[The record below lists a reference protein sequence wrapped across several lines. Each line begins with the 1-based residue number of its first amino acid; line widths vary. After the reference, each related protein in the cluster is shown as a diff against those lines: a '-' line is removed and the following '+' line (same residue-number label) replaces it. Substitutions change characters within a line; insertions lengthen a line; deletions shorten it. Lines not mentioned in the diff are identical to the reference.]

1 MIKINDTDLKHVTAS
16 GAGQTVGGAVSATAA
31 AAAVAAAATGIGAA
45 IGVVGAAAVATST
58 IGGMSSTTGPANNN
72 STPTNTSPMGD
83 VQAPNVDASAANNND
98 SCGGC
103 GGGGGGCFL
112 EGTQVKMADGSN
124 KSIEHIRT
132 GDFIIEALSGKTV
145 RVTGLKTIMH
155 NKNHWIFSLNDSI
168 DAYMT
173 ECHPWYDENNQL
185 CAMSDLAERL
195 APWLGPIKIVEIKNK
210 IKLGQSVLVYNLMLE
225 EGESHYANGVP
236 VSNIVKNGGAWVL
249 YLKGYIDNE
258 VYCDIA
264 RNPENHQFDP
274 VFQTRF
280 FNAVN
285 SLSDF
290 VAKND
295 NICGHAIGKMM
306 AHGFR
311 NRHRIEPLLRKW
323 VNSPIRRKV
332 FARTDA

>member
-1 MIKINDTDLKHVTAS
+1 MEKINYEDFKKI
-16 GAGQTVGGAVSATAA
+16 TAA
-31 AAAVAAAATGIGAA
+31 EGGTLGDVAHTFAVCMDSMSQANPSPNSPAAENVATGICVAAAVAC
-45 IGVVGAAAVATST
+45 AVD
-58 IGGMSSTTGPANNN
+58 SSNCSPA
-72 STPTNTSPMGD
+72 D
-83 VQAPNVDASAANNND
+83 D
-98 SCGGC
+98 
-103 GGGGGGCFL
+103 GGGGGGSCFL
-112 EGTQVKMADGSN
+112 EGTQVKMADGSS
-124 KSIEHIRT
+124 KSIERIQT
-132 GDFIIEALSGKTV
+132 GDLIIEALSGKAV
-145 RVTGLKTIMH
+145 RVTGVKTIMH
-155 NKNHWIFSLNDSI
+155 NKNHWIFSLGDSI
-168 DAYMT
+168 VPYMT
-173 ECHPWYDENNQL
+173 ECHPWYDEHNEL
-185 CAMSDLAERL
+185 CAMSGLAERL
-195 APWLGPIKIVEIKNK
+195 APWLGPIKIVEVKNK
-210 IKLGQSVLVYNLMLE
+210 IKLSQSVPVYNLMLE
-225 EGESHYANGVP
+225 EGESYYANDVR

-249 YLKGYIDNE
+249 YLKGYIDSE

-295 NICGHAIGKMM
+295 NICGHAVGKMM

-332 FARTDA
+332 FARANA

>member
-1 MIKINDTDLKHVTAS
+1 MKTIESQDFLSISGGVTP
-16 GAGQTVGGAVSATAA
+16 AGV
-31 AAAVAAAATGIGAA
+31 IGQVA
-45 IGVVGAAAVATST
+45 IGVATEAVVGAISAIAGH
-58 IGGMSSTTGPANNN
+58 ISSTAQDPGPT
-72 STPTNTSPMGD
+72 STNTSPMGD
-83 VQAPNVDASAANNND
+83 VQGPNTDD
-98 SCGGC
+98 GGC
-103 GGGGGGCFL
+103 GGDGGGGGSCFL
-112 EGTQVKMADGSN
+112 EGTQVKMADGSS
-124 KSIEHIRT
+124 KSIERIQT
-132 GDFIIEALSGKTV
+132 GDLIIEALSGKAV
-145 RVTGLKTIMH
+145 RVTGVKTIMH
-155 NKNHWIFSLNDSI
+155 NKNHWIFSLEDSK
-168 DAYMT
+168 APYMT
-173 ECHPWYDENNQL
+173 ECHPWYDEHNEL
-185 CAMSDLAERL
+185 CAMSGLAERL
-195 APWLGPIKIVEIKNK
+195 APWLGPIKIVEVKNK
-210 IKLGQSVLVYNLMLE
+210 IKLSQSVPVYNLMLE
-225 EGESHYANGVP
+225 EGESHYANDVR

-249 YLKGYIDNE
+249 YLKGYIDSE

-295 NICGHAIGKMM
+295 NICGHAVGKMM

-332 FARTDA
+332 FARANA

>member
-1 MIKINDTDLKHVTAS
+1 MKSLKKSNLSAITGGSCGTDAAAAVGSAAAVGAACAS
-16 GAGQTVGGAVSATAA
+16 GIGTAGCVGAAVSAA
-31 AAAVAAAATGIGAA
+31 AAAVAA
-45 IGVVGAAAVATST
+45 
-58 IGGMSSTTGPANNN
+58 
-72 STPTNTSPMGD
+72 
-83 VQAPNVDASAANNND
+83 ND
-98 SCGGC
+98 SCTAATAAAPGSISCTADTDAMGNATGSVSC
-103 GGGGGGCFL
+103 DGGGGGGCFL
-112 EGTQVKMADGSN
+112 EGTQVKMADGSS
-124 KSIEHIRT
+124 KSIEHIQT
-132 GDFIIEALSGKTV
+132 GDLIIEALSGQAV

-155 NKNHWIFSLNDSI
+155 NKNHWIFALDDSTTP
-168 DAYMT
+168 YMT
-173 ECHPWYDENNQL
+173 ECHPWYDEHNQL

-195 APWLGPIKIVEIKNK
+195 APWLGPIKIVEVQNK
-210 IKLGQSVLVYNLMLE
+210 IKLPQSVPVYNLMLE
-225 EGESHYANGVP
+225 QGESHYANDVP

-249 YLKGYIDNE
+249 FLKGYIDNE

-264 RNPENHQFDP
+264 RNPENQQFDP

-295 NICGHAIGKMM
+295 NICGHAVGKMM

-332 FARTDA
+332 FARANA